1 MKLKRVC
8 VFCGSNPGNSPAF
21 ADAARHLGS
30 TLAERDIT
38 VVYGG
43 SSVGLM
49 GRVADAALE
58 AGGEVIGVIPEKLRA
73 KEIFHSGL
81 SELHV
86 VDSMHERKALM
97 AELSNAFIA
106 LPGGIGTFEEFFEV
120 LTWNQIGYHEKP
132 CGLLNIEGYYTKLA
146 SFLDDVVDHG
156 FLVGEH
162 RNMVLAATSAE
173 ELLEQFTAYDPPEVE
188 KWIERKKGL

>member
-21 ADAARHLGS
+21 AEAAKNLGR

-132 CGLLNIEGYYTKLA
+132 CGLLNINGYYAKLA
-146 SFLDDVVDHG
+146 SFLDDVVNQG
-156 FLVGEH
+156 FLVQDH
-162 RNMVLAATSAE
+162 RNMVLTGITPG
-173 ELLEQFTAYDPPEVE
+173 ELLKQFTDYEAPEVE
-188 KWIERKKGL
+188 KWIELKKRL